1 MDLLGVV
8 DGTTATTLLTGDRA
22 ETTERRFLDWTLNG
36 RLLRTMLGWENPPS
50 HCTCMV
56 SGWDLDAGLAWLESL
71 RLARS
76 GGFPD
81 GRAAVLVCPECG
93 DLECGALSVG
103 ITRESS
109 TVRWA
114 DFGWQVPREEGFQ
127 PLDVPLRFVFVADD
141 YDGLL
146 TSLAQRLVASAVTIP
161 ASGRFWR
168 KTDEQV
174 VIRV

>member
-168 KTDEQV
+168 KTDER
-174 VIRV
+174 I